1 MDLAPL
7 NRGVLL
13 LAGESRNGAR
23 VCWVERA
30 GMALD
35 VRGAETEVHSSP
47 QAFRASLELR
57 RPPVRVRLKIKLKIF
72 KLLR

>member
-1 MDLAPL
+1 MAVPLRPLFSLPDDLDVEDVEPALGLVMDLAPL

-13 LAGESRNGAR
+13 LVGETTSGR

-35 VRGAETEVHSSP
+35 VRT
-47 QAFRASLELR
+47 RD
-57 RPPVRVRLKIKLKIF
+57 
-72 KLLR
+72 